1 MLLADVH
8 ILHKSDFYR
17 IEDFKCHCDVCS
29 ITETEYN
36 KSLCLSFIRKGFFEY
51 RVFNGNQEAHVGR
64 ILISKPNYEHT
75 TRHIDDQPD
84 VTTVFEFRKDF
95 FETLKEHY
103 ASCAWFL
110 KNNDIHSILLNCSTE
125 ADYLHHRIFRHAEN
139 KTASSLQIDE
149 MVMDLLDKVMNTLG
163 HPHDVLP
170 LPENLKKYH
179 LSTIETAQQYIHQHF
194 SENISLQQ
202 LAQHCHTSAFHFS
215 RIFKAVMNMSPHKYL
230 LGIRLQHAKILLTT
244 SAKPVGDIAFECG
257 FNSLEHFATA
267 YKQQFKVSPTQ
278 HRQQLA

>member
-1 MLLADVH
+1 MLSADVH

-17 IEDFKCHCDVCS
+17 IEDFKCNCDVCS
-29 ITETEYN
+29 VTEIEYN
-36 KSLCLSFIRKGFFEY
+36 RSLCLSFIRKGFFEY

-64 ILISKPNYEHT
+64 ILISKPEFEHT
-75 TRHIDDQPD
+75 TRHIDSQPD
-84 VTTVFEFRKDF
+84 VTTVFEFRKEF
-95 FETLKEHY
+95 FETLKDHY
-103 ASCAWFL
+103 TNCAWFL

-125 ADYLHHRIFRHAEN
+125 ADYLHYRIFRHAQN
-139 KTASSLQIDE
+139 KTASGLQIDE

-163 HPHDVLP
+163 YRNDVLP
-170 LPENLKKYH
+170 VPGNLKKYH
-179 LSTIETAQQYIHQHF
+179 LPTIETAQQYIHQHF

-215 RIFKAVMNMSPHKYL
+215 RIFKAVINMSPHQYL

-267 YKQQFKVSPTQ
+267 YKQQFKISPTQ
-278 HRQQLA
+278 HRKQLA